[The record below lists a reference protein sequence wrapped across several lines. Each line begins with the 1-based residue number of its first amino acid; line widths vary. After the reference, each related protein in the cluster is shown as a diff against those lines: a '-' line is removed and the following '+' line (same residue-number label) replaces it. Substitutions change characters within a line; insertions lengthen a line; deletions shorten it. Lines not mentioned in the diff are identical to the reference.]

1 MYKHLCLTLVAAM
14 LLVFSSC
21 SKKMGG
27 LTSDY
32 FTTTPEVLEEV
43 AGEVPVTING
53 KFPAKFF
60 NKKAVV
66 TVTPVLTY
74 NGGEF
79 FGESTTFQ
87 GEKVEGNNKTISYS
101 EGGLFTMKTSF
112 KYKDVM
118 AKSELY
124 LEFNAKISKKT
135 VKIPRVKI
143 ADGVISTALLSSAA
157 TSTPAIAPD
166 KFQRIIKEAHQAN
179 IMFLIQQAELRA
191 SELKGQSVKGLKEK
205 LAEASKAENKNVTS
219 LEISSYASPDGG
231 LDLNE
236 KLAAKRE
243 KVSTDFMNKELKKA
257 NVKTEVEGKFTAEDW
272 DGFKELV
279 EKSNIQDKEIIVRV
293 LSMYQDPEERERE
306 IKNISVAYKDLAD
319 EILPQLRRSK
329 LTLNVEI
336 IGKSDDQILQFAK
349 YTPTELTVDE
359 ILYAATLVDT
369 DAEKVA
375 IYKKTAELF
384 PADYRAVN
392 NIGVISFKQGD
403 FATAQSQFE
412 KAAKINAEAPE
423 VNMNKAL
430 LSLKENNAAVAKTLL
445 GKAAGVKELDETMGL
460 LYIQTGDYKN
470 AVKAFSSVKS
480 NNAALAFILNKDYNK
495 AKSVLN
501 EVAQPDATTGYLSA
515 IVGARTNNAS
525 MVIEGLKASA
535 AKDATV
541 ARKALTDIEFAKFVT
556 NADFLKIVK

>member
-60 NKKAVV
+60 NKKAIV
-66 TVTPVLTY
+66 TVTPVLAY
-74 NGGEF
+74 NGGEAY
-79 FGESTTFQ
+79 GESTTFQ

-124 LEFNAKISKKT
+124 LEFTAKIGKKE

-157 TSTPAIAPD
+157 SSTPAIAPD

-205 LAEASKAENKNVTS
+205 LADASKAENKKVTS

-293 LSMYQDPEERERE
+293 LSMYSDPEERERE

-336 IGKSDDQILQFAK
+336 IGKSDDQILQLAK

-392 NIGVISFKQGD
+392 NIGVISFKEGD
-403 FATAQSQFE
+403 FETAQSQFE
-412 KAAKINAEAPE
+412 KAAKINANAPE

-430 LSLKENNAAVAKTLL
+430 LSLKDNNAAAAKTLL
-445 GKAAGVKELDETMGL
+445 GKATGVKELEETMGL
-460 LYIQTGDYKN
+460 MYIQTGDYKN
-470 AVKAFSSVKS
+470 AVKAFDGVKS

-495 AKSVLN
+495 AKTILN
-501 EVAQPDATTGYLSA
+501 EIAQPDATTGYLSA

>member
-32 FTTTPEVLEEV
+32 FTTTPDVLEEV

-60 NKKAVV
+60 NKKAIV

-74 NGGEF
+74 NGGEAY
-79 FGESTTFQ
+79 GESTTFQ

-101 EGGLFTMKTSF
+101 EGGLFTMKSSF

-124 LEFNAKISKKT
+124 LEFTAKIGKKD

-157 TSTPAIAPD
+157 SSTPAIAPD

-205 LAEASKAENKNVTS
+205 LADASKAENKKVTS

-293 LSMYQDPEERERE
+293 LSMYTDPEERERE

-336 IGKSDDQILQFAK
+336 IGKSDDQILQLAK
-349 YTPTELTVDE
+349 YTPSELTVDE
-359 ILYAATLVDT
+359 ILYAATLVDA

-392 NIGVISFKQGD
+392 NIGVISFKEGD
-403 FATAQSQFE
+403 FETAQSQFE
-412 KAAKINAEAPE
+412 KAGKINADAPE
-423 VNMNKAL
+423 VCMNKAL
-430 LSLKENNAAVAKTLL
+430 LSLKDNNAAAAKTLL
-445 GKAAGVKELDETMGL
+445 GKAAGVPELDETMGL
-460 LYIQTGDYKN
+460 MYIQTGDYKS
-470 AVKAFSSVKS
+470 AVKAFDGVKS

-495 AKSVLN
+495 AKTVLN

-525 MVIEGLKASA
+525 MVIDGLKASA

-541 ARKALTDIEFAKFVT
+541 ARKALTDIEFAKFAT
-556 NADFLKIVK
+556 NAEFLKIVK

>member
-27 LTSDY
+27 LSSDY
-32 FTTTPEVLEEV
+32 FTTTPDVLEEV

-60 NKKAVV
+60 NKKAIV

-74 NGGEF
+74 NGGETY
-79 FGESTTFQ
+79 GESTTFQ

-101 EGGLFTMKTSF
+101 EGGLFTMKYSF

-124 LEFNAKISKKT
+124 LEFTAKIGKKD

-157 TSTPAIAPD
+157 SSTPAIAPD

-205 LAEASKAENKNVTS
+205 LAEAGNAENKKVTS

-293 LSMYQDPEERERE
+293 LSMYSDPEERERE

-336 IGKSDDQILQFAK
+336 IGKSDDQILQLAK

-359 ILYAATLVDT
+359 ILYAATLVDA

-392 NIGVISFKQGD
+392 NIGVISFKEGD
-403 FATAQSQFE
+403 FETAQSQFE
-412 KAAKINAEAPE
+412 KAGKINADAPE
-423 VNMNKAL
+423 VSMNKAL
-430 LSLKENNAAVAKTLL
+430 LSLKDNNAAAAKTLL
-445 GKAAGVKELDETMGL
+445 GKAAGVPELDETMGL
-460 LYIQTGDYKN
+460 MYIQTGDYKS
-470 AVKAFSSVKS
+470 AVKSLDGVKS

-495 AKSVLN
+495 AKTVLN

-525 MVIEGLKASA
+525 MVIDGLKASA

-541 ARKALTDIEFAKFVT
+541 ARKALTDIEFAKFAT
-556 NADFLKIVK
+556 NAEFLKIVK